1 MRRRRGEHK
10 VMEEEV
16 MPHMPYH
23 VILLLLVMLHPLA
36 EASCP
41 TPCGVVG

>member
-1 MRRRRGEHK
+1 MLRSRSEHK
-10 VMEEEV
+10 MMEEEV

-23 VILLLLVMLHPLA
+23 VILLIVVLDPLA
-36 EASCP
+36 EAGCR